1 MPSEFYQ
8 DPGAQGYF
16 AWLAKAWDAALRNN
30 SPNPELYVARAIAE
44 RAAQRAEM
52 DGAVI
57 RSTGE
62 VVPKESV

>member
-8 DPGAQGYF
+8 DPGAQGWF
-16 AWLAKAWDAALRNN
+16 AWLAKAWEQALQ
-30 SPNPELYVARAIAE
+30 SKSGNPELYVARLIAE
-44 RAAQRAEM
+44 KAAQRAEM